1 MAIIAAV
8 ANLPAL
14 TAGTGAA
21 ATVDVGLTAI
31 LFPVLAGV
39 VMRRLIVPLGL
50 LDALLAL
57 VLVLD
62 LLAFFQLV
70 VRVGL
75 AEAKQRN
82 KSSTDEGER
91 ATAGAG
97 GGQGASQ

>member
-1 MAIIAAV
+1 MAIVAAV

-14 TAGTGAA
+14 TAGTFPTAA
-21 ATVDVGLTAI
+21 VDIGLTAI

-39 VMRRLIVPLGL
+39 AMPRLIVPLGL

-70 VRVGL
+70 VRLGF
-75 AEAKQRN
+75 AEA
-82 KSSTDEGER
+82 
-91 ATAGAG
+91 
-97 GGQGASQ
+97 